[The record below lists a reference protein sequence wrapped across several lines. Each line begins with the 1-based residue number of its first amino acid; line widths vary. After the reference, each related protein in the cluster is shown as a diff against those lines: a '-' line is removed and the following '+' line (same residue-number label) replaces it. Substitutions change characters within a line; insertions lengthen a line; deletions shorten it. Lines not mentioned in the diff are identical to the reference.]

1 MARRLES
8 ASSSSS
14 PLVCVVM
21 ILVGAATGLAY
32 DGTSAA
38 QGARLSRQEIERY
51 SRHLI
56 LEEVGIHG
64 QETLKNSRVLCIGA
78 GGLGCPAL
86 MYLAAAG
93 VGHLTIVDNDC
104 VDVSNLQRQILHAT
118 EHVGLAKTESA
129 HHMLQRVNPLIVV
142 EEVRERLTRENAAQL
157 VARHDIVVDGSD
169 NFATKFLIDDVCV
182 ECQKP
187 NVYAAI
193 LRFQGQAS
201 VFNYPPGIGATYRD
215 VLHTEPPPG
224 AVPSCAEGG
233 VLGVLCGVLGSIQAT
248 ECIKILLGRPLHE
261 TLANRL
267 LVYDA
272 LAMTF
277 DEIRLERA
285 QMRPPASSVPAAAA
299 QSTSDEPAAF
309 HTIDA
314 LTAAARLADGWQPF
328 VLDVRLPQETDI
340 CALPFADANCPHRN
354 VATISSSLPT
364 NADILV
370 HCKTGFRSTL
380 ACATLAKLGHSRL
393 FNLDGGILA
402 WGRDIDPRM
411 PRY

>member
-1 MARRLES
+1 MAGVWLTLALRMLP
-8 ASSSSS
+8 AALGLAHDGPSSS
-14 PLVCVVM
+14 
-21 ILVGAATGLAY
+21 
-32 DGTSAA
+32 A
-38 QGARLSRQEIERY
+38 QSERLSRQEIERY

-56 LEEVGIHG
+56 LEEVGISG

-93 VGHLTIVDNDC
+93 VGHLTIVDNDR

-118 EHVGLAKTESA
+118 ENVGIAKTESA
-129 HHMLQRVNPLIVV
+129 HQMLRHINPLIVV
-142 EEVRERLTRENAAQL
+142 QQVRERLTRNNAAHL
-157 VARHDIVVDGSD
+157 VAQHDIVVDGSD

-193 LRFQGQAS
+193 LRFEGQAS

-215 VLHTEPPPG
+215 VLHREPPPG

-248 ECIKILLGRPLHE
+248 ECIKILLGRPIHE

-267 LVYDA
+267 LVYNA

-285 QMRPPASSVPAAAA
+285 QRRPSTSPVADAA
-299 QSTSDEPAAF
+299 QSTSEDPAAF

-314 LTAAARLADGWQPF
+314 ITAASRLADGWQPF

-370 HCKTGFRSTL
+370 HCKTGFRSKL